1 MGVSH
6 AYKGFSHTPADA
18 NSQQSC
24 KEGKAEKVS
33 SPRPRLK
40 TLRLREVT
48 RPTRG
53 HVILAWQC
61 SGWKPDK
68 RQEKVDGIVRRRRL
82 SSIGVIPIHPELTQY
97 AQLKLIHSLLR
108 DIVLTLYMCHLTD
121 LHKNPG
127 RYAL

>member
-1 MGVSH
+1 MDVSH
-6 AYKGFSHTPADA
+6 AYKGFSHTTVDA
-18 NSQQSC
+18 TSQQSG
-24 KEGKAEKVS
+24 KEGKAEKVT

-53 HVILAWQC
+53 HVIVAWQC

-82 SSIGVIPIHPELTQY
+82 RGIGLISIHPELTRY
-97 AQLKLIHSLLR
+97 EQLKFIHSLLH
-108 DIVLTLYMCHLTD
+108 DIVLTFYMC
-121 LHKNPG
+121 
-127 RYAL
+127 